1 MHTPVALLEFTG
13 KVLLRTASFGLAG
26 DLTEVL
32 PQVAQEVWTRWS
44 KERSESQ
51 RRAEIEALI
60 QTPAAEIRQAV
71 AELVGELAG
80 ERSQAVQKALVTYL
94 GQVPDTIRHSF
105 RRPADPEGTTV
116 PAALPLARPDALLP
130 FLPTCLPL
138 RMPPRAKRGVAAG
151 SSRCACLAT
160 DR

>member
-1 MHTPVALLEFTG
+1 FSVQPAANRLALGKGIRPAVQRERRRGSLFPALFVRPANQAMHTPVALLEFTG

-32 PQVAQEVWTRWS
+32 PQAVQEVWTRWS

-71 AELVGELAG
+71 AELV
-80 ERSQAVQKALVTYL
+80 Q
-94 GQVPDTIRHSF
+94 
-105 RRPADPEGTTV
+105 
-116 PAALPLARPDALLP
+116 
-130 FLPTCLPL
+130 
-138 RMPPRAKRGVAAG
+138 
-151 SSRCACLAT
+151 
-160 DR
+160 